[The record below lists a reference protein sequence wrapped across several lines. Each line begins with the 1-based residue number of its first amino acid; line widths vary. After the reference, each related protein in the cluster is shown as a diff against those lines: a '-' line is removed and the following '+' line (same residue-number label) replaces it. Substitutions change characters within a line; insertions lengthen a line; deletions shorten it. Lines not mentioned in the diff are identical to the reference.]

1 MGLLEKLSGRNRGI
15 ALIMVLWVLTLLA
28 LIAASFSSTTRTEVN
43 LARNIVE
50 SAKAEALAE
59 AGVHEAILGL
69 NGDSGED
76 PWRVDRTVYAWRFG
90 GGGIRVAIED
100 EGAKIDLNA
109 ARDQILRQ
117 LFLAL
122 DLEDERT
129 LELSEAEALVDAILD
144 YRDPDD
150 LIHHSGAEDNDYRS
164 AGLKHD
170 AKDAPFEAVEELQQV
185 YGMTREIYQL
195 VAPAV
200 TVYARRRRPFTA
212 TASELVKAA
221 MEGGLG
227 DAAGREASPNL
238 EIEDEEDDSDVISL
252 EDLSDVPQI
261 IEKGPSAARSRVPI
275 YTIHAE
281 GRSAG
286 GAVFAL
292 DAVTRLTRDAEQPY
306 IFLGWK
312 RGARRLFDSAADE
325 DELAFEE

>member
-1 MGLLEKLSGRNRGI
+1 MGFLQKLSGRNRGV

-50 SAKAEALAE
+50 STKAEALAE

-69 NGDSGED
+69 NGDSGDE
-76 PWRVDRTVYAWRFG
+76 PWRVDRTVYAWRFAG
-90 GGGIRVAIED
+90 GEIRVAIDD

-109 ARDQILRQ
+109 TQGQILRN

-122 DLEDERT
+122 ELGDGRK
-129 LELSEAEALVDAILD
+129 LELGEADALADAILD
-144 YRDPDD
+144 FRDPDD
-150 LIHHSGAEDNDYRS
+150 LIHTSGAEDGDYRS
-164 AGLKHD
+164 ADLEHD

-195 VAPAV
+195 VAPAL
-200 TVYARRRRPFTA
+200 TVHARRRRPFTA
-212 TASELVKAA
+212 TALPLVQAA
-221 MEGGLG
+221 LVGGLG
-227 DAAGREASPNL
+227 DETGREASPDS
-238 EIEDEEDDSDVISL
+238 EADDEEDDNDVVAL

-261 IEKGPSAARSRVPI
+261 IKKGPSPARSRVPV

-286 GAVFAL
+286 GAVYAL
-292 DAVTRLTRDAEQPY
+292 DAITRLTRDSERPY
-306 IFLGWK
+306 VFLGWK
-312 RGARRLFDSAADE
+312 RGSRRLFDDAADE
-325 DELAFEE
+325 DTAALGE